1 MVAKSNRT
9 EVCVTAER
17 WTDPNCPVARTVD
30 LVGDRWSLL
39 IVRDAMDGASAF
51 TDFHQRLGI
60 ARNVL
65 TDRLRRLT
73 EYGILARDTAPSG
86 KRQTYTLTDAGRDL
100 FTVMLALRQWGERHA
115 FTSGEEHS
123 VLVDQR
129 GEVVP
134 ELRAI
139 DTTGTPLTSGTTRV
153 QKAS

>member
-1 MVAKSNRT
+1 M
-9 EVCVTAER
+9 TAER

-73 EYGILARDTAPSG
+73 ECGILARDTAPSG

-115 FTSGEEHS
+115 FTSGEEYS

-129 GEVVP
+129 GEAVP

-153 QKAS
+153 QKVS